1 MIKIALMSAL
11 IVGGASVAFAQ
22 DAAPAAPAA
31 SDYPICSKKITDKC
45 MNPTAAP
52 KKMKAMH
59 HKKAAK
65 KAAKPAA
72 KPADKTA
79 G

>member
-1 MIKIALMSAL
+1 MIKIVLMSAL

-22 DAAPAAPAA
+22 DAAPAPAA
-31 SDYPICSKKITDKC
+31 ADVPICSKKITDKC
-45 MNPTAAP
+45 MNPSAAP
-52 KKMKAMH
+52 KKAMH

-72 KPADKTA
+72 KPA

>member
-11 IVGGASVAFAQ
+11 IVGGASVALAQ
-22 DAAPAAPAA
+22 DAAAPAA
-31 SDYPICSKKITDKC
+31 SDYPVCSKKITDKC
-45 MNPTAAP
+45 MNPSAAP
-52 KKMKAMH
+52 RKMKKMAPH
-59 HKKAAK
+59 K

-72 KPADKTA
+72 KAEDKTA